1 MGNTR
6 RRIAMAISGLA
17 GACGLV
23 FAFALPAL
31 AAGPY
36 HETSGNYA
44 IGAPSVSP
52 GAVVKDVSLPGRTI
66 NCSIDGTFHTM
77 DRCVLQIT
85 AGGGNTC
92 IQDVNHNAV
101 IGPCSGA
108 SGIEWGLNLDNN
120 GNVRFV
126 NVSESASSN
135 HDLSGFNNGTQ
146 FKIQAEGNG
155 TFQRFTP

>member
-1 MGNTR
+1 
-6 RRIAMAISGLA
+6 MALSALA

-36 HETSGNYA
+36 HETSGSYA
-44 IGAPSVSP
+44 IGAPNLGP
-52 GAVVKDVSLPGRTI
+52 GQIVKEVSLPGRTI
-66 NCSIDGTFHTM
+66 DCSTDGTFHQMT
-77 DRCVLQIT
+77 RCVLQIT

-101 IGPCSGA
+101 VGPCSGV
-108 SGIEWGLNLDNN
+108 SGIEWGLNQSD
-120 GNVRFV
+120 GHIRFV

-155 TFQRFTP
+155 SFQRFDP